1 MKTKEGRMKR
11 AGVVIMSFL
20 AVSCTGLDRHIHDTV
35 NPYGTPNTPDSQS
48 ETAQRVR
55 GAKLS
60 TVPILPETGDV
71 WPGQPE
77 PVPSL
82 QDVSRSNAHFIEKW
96 RKAQPQLEED
106 LKQQLADG
114 QGMAVGED
122 VGKQYGS
129 GKEVVPIGK
138 PITSHV
144 QDNAPPY
151 LEPVS
156 SGTVAIP
163 NGDGT
168 DTLIAPD
175 GSVKIVSKDKAALF
189 EKAKTFQPGGSDTGS
204 RAAPSHSREDGEP
217 TAQAQ
222 PQARKD
228 VVVVPPVPSQPK
240 DDVAVAHSRP
250 QPEAPVVAEPPH
262 RQARKDV
269 AVPPPPPMPKDDVA
283 VAHPRPQP
291 EAPAVAEP
299 PHRQV
304 QRDVAIA
311 PPPPMPKN
319 DVAVAHPRPQPQ
331 KEVAVEAPHSR
342 DDVVVKLPRS
352 QSEEAVTVKPSRHHK
367 HKEDVVVEVPENAT
381 VSVKSRKDKTER
393 KHAHKRHEEAEKH
406 PAVVSEKHKTV
417 PEKHRARPEK
427 APEKKHHSHEQQGD
441 DFVDMMGYSSPKS
454 HKRSHHHD
462 DGGVYQFDWDK

>member
-151 LEPVS
+151 LEPVN

-204 RAAPSHSREDGEP
+204 RAAPSHSREDGEA

-240 DDVAVAHSRP
+240 DDVPVAHPRP

-262 RQARKDV
+262 RQVRKDV
-269 AVPPPPPMPKDDVA
+269 AVP
-283 VAHPRPQP
+283 
-291 EAPAVAEP
+291 
-299 PHRQV
+299 
-304 QRDVAIA
+304 

-381 VSVKSRKDKTER
+381 VSVKSRKDKTEH

>member
-1 MKTKEGRMKR
+1 
-11 AGVVIMSFL
+11 MSFL

-151 LEPVS
+151 LEPVN

-204 RAAPSHSREDGEP
+204 RAAPSHSREDGEA

-240 DDVAVAHSRP
+240 DDVPVAHPRP

-262 RQARKDV
+262 RQVRKDV
-269 AVPPPPPMPKDDVA
+269 AVP
-283 VAHPRPQP
+283 
-291 EAPAVAEP
+291 
-299 PHRQV
+299 
-304 QRDVAIA
+304 

-381 VSVKSRKDKTER
+381 VSVKSRKDKTEH